1 MGAVFLNTQIV
12 GLLKS
17 KRYHGASNVH
27 SWGNDPERVQAYG
40 GAPNK

>member
-1 MGAVFLNTQIV
+1 MAQYSKYSN

-27 SWGNDPERVQAYG
+27 SWENDAERVQAYG